1 MQKVFLFVCVCV
13 LSALVAQKAMEIQPT
28 LDNVL
33 LKNIEAL
40 AKMESYGPTMC
51 LGSGD
56 YTCPNHGVK
65 VGFVYEGYSLGPD
78 EETY

>member
-1 MQKVFLFVCVCV
+1 MQKVFLIVCVCV
-13 LSALVAQKAMEIQPT
+13 LSALVAQKARKVQPV

-33 LKNIEAL
+33 LKNVEAL
-40 AKMESYGPTMC
+40 AGLESNGPTRC
-51 LGSGD
+51 FGSGD

-65 VGFVYEGYSLGPD
+65 VGFVYEGYSLEPD